1 MKKMNR
7 FKIRSI
13 FFLYCLVIV
22 FIILMKGSLVFTLET
37 LKSWNLAAVLN
48 GVESAN
54 LLPFQTIQLY
64 AETSNRILRFSNVY
78 GNIGIFIPFG
88 LLLPYAYEKTIKF
101 GTFLSYTVIAVAGI
115 EVSQVFSTLGIFD
128 VDDILLN
135 CLGAVLG
142 YFIYHLCFLW
152 FKLQRNK

>member
-7 FKIRSI
+7 FRKRGI
-13 FFLYCLVIV
+13 FFLYCMVIV
-22 FIILMKGSLVFTLET
+22 FIILMKGSLEFTLQTLINWNTESVLKGIET
-37 LKSWNLAAVLN
+37 
-48 GVESAN
+48 AN

-88 LLLPYAYEKTIKF
+88 ILLPYAYEKTVKF
-101 GTFLSYTVIAVAGI
+101 GTFLSYTFVAVAGI

-135 CLGAVLG
+135 CFGSVLG
-142 YFIYHLCFLW
+142 YFIYHLCFLLVRL
-152 FKLQRNK
+152 KRNK